1 MHLKVLTPVQTLVDE
16 PAVRR
21 SLEANNGGAVDASRL
36 AVALARAKAED
47 VSAAHPGAV
56 VVGADDAL
64 RDASYDGG
72 LALGVDRLAPHQL
85 ADVLV
90 ELLDEVVVRAR
101 RACGRMGQ

>member
-1 MHLKVLTPVQTLVDE
+1 MNTRVVDPHLLDRGVVEERLQRP
-16 PAVRR
+16 
-21 SLEANNGGAVDASRL
+21 EAG
-36 AVALARAKAED
+36 
-47 VSAAHPGAV
+47 HPGHQLADHRVDVRHRGDLAGEAAV